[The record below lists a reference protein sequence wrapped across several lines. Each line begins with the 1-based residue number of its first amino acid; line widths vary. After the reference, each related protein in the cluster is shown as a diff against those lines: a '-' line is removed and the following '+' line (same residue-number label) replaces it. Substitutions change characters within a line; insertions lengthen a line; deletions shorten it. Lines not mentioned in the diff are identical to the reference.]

1 LAEPGELIFVGAAAS
16 TPTGVVGRLLDAHP
30 RLVTLPVEARFH
42 TDDRG
47 IPGLLGGQ
55 IGIGDFLDLLR
66 GPWWEGADGEPGLA
80 AVVPRE
86 RLDPAT
92 ERFRDSYH
100 RDPIAACREL
110 FVSVLAPGV
119 QESRL
124 VEASPANLRQ
134 AQTLVRLFPGA
145 RFVHVVRDGRDV
157 ACAAADGSGARLGAG
172 VERWAA
178 ELREIEAAVRGEE
191 DGASY
196 AIPAGSVGVVV
207 LDELAAGDRERSYE
221 ELLAALA
228 LEDDP
233 APRAFLKRLDT
244 AQIGRGAWRERARG
258 PAAWAL
264 GRRYGRALDALSRE
278 GNHAAPP
285 LIEAHERLG

>member
-1 LAEPGELIFVGAAAS
+1 MGAAAS
-16 TPTGVVGRLLDAHP
+16 TPTGLVGRLLDAHP
-30 RLVTLPVEARFH
+30 RLATLPVEARFH
-42 TDDRG
+42 SDDRG

-55 IGIGDFLDLLR
+55 IGIDDFLEMLR

-86 RLDPAT
+86 RLEAAA

-100 RDPIAACREL
+100 RDPIAASREL
-110 FVSVLAPGV
+110 FFSVLAPEAR
-119 QESRL
+119 ESRL
-124 VEASPANLRQ
+124 VEASPANMRQ
-134 AQTLVRLFPGA
+134 AQTLVRLFPEA

-157 ACAAADGSGARLGAG
+157 ACAAADGSRPRLAPG
-172 VERWAA
+172 VGRWAA

-196 AIPAGSVGVVV
+196 AIPPGSVEVIV
-207 LDELAAGDRERSYE
+207 LDQLAAGDREGSYQ

-228 LEDDP
+228 LDDDA
-233 APRAFLKRLDT
+233 APRAFLERLDA
-244 AQIGRGAWRERARG
+244 AQIGRGAWRERVRG

-264 GRRYGRALDALSRE
+264 GRRYRRALDTLSRE
-278 GNHAAPP
+278 GNRAAPP